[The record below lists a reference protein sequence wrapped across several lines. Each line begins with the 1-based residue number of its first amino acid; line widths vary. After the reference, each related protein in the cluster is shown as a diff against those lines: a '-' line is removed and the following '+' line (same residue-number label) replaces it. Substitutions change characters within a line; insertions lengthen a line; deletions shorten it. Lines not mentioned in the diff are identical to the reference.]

1 MESFVVQPLIV
12 IMFWLNTSELTS
24 ENESDKASTKT
35 STKLNGIP
43 QYGPIMKISAVPCYR
58 KAPDC

>member
-12 IMFWLNTSELTS
+12 IMFWQNISTLTS
-24 ENESDKASTKT
+24 ENESDRATTKT

-43 QYGPIMKISAVPCYR
+43 QYSPFAEQTLIDFS
-58 KAPDC
+58 